1 MQLRGVAD
9 TLQPLSMDDLQS
21 DFVPFSR
28 TNPLEEGNKG
38 SPKISRS
45 KQHTIHHIVSPDDGD
60 DDASTVD
67 ENYDIASLTSSIEDQ
82 LT

>member
-1 MQLRGVAD
+1 
-9 TLQPLSMDDLQS
+9 MDDLQS
-21 DFVPFSR
+21 DFVPFSGR
-28 TNPLEEGNKG
+28 NPSEEGNKE
-38 SPKISRS
+38 SSKISRS
-45 KQHTIHHIVSPDDGD
+45 KQQSIHHIVSPDDD